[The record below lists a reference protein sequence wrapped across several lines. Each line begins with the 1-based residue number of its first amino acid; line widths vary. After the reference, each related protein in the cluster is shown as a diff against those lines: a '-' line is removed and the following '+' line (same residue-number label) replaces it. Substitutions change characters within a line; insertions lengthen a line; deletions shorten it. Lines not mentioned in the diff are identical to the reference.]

1 MTQRAKKS
9 RISMLSVVWFIP
21 VLAILTGLWL
31 AYNYYR
37 SLGTEITLH
46 INNAEGLQVDST
58 VLKVLN
64 VEVGHIASIRLAPDG
79 KSVDMKAYVQSDTKG
94 LFAEDAHYWVMKP
107 MIAKGGVSGLN
118 TLISGSYIAIRPGKS
133 NRYKREFTVSDIP
146 PALAQD
152 TKGAT
157 VNLVGKDTDSL
168 LSSGS
173 AVLYHGIQ
181 VGIVESSYFDVKDKQ
196 PHYRIFIYSPND
208 QLLGKNDRFWVSFGV
223 SIDSVDGGLKIR
235 GLRFDNLVG
244 SISFSEPEGMDKGE
258 PVPSNYIFTLYNDK
272 SALPPSVPEGA
283 HYVVGFFD
291 QDLRNLGPGA
301 PVRYKGMQVGRV
313 LQVPFFRA
321 NDLSDLLKKK
331 AVPVLLYVDPKA
343 FGFKDY
349 QAFASQF
356 QQAINRG
363 LVATLASDNLL
374 TGARYVYLY
383 ERKINDYPVYP
394 IKNYDGKLVIGTT
407 TSGLDS
413 VLESLNALLAKLKG
427 STLNKVD
434 NNLDQ
439 LRQSLRSLQNITE
452 DIDRE
457 GTAKNINAT
466 LRSLQ
471 ETLKNLA
478 PTSTTYKELNR
489 VINDLQ
495 QLTQQLK
502 DQPNQLIFQN
512 KRVDPVPGGK

>member
-1 MTQRAKKS
+1 MVQRSRKS
-9 RISMLSVVWFIP
+9 KISILSVVWFIP
-21 VLAILTGLWL
+21 VVAILTGLWL
-31 AYNYYR
+31 AYNYYH
-37 SLGTEITLH
+37 SLGTEIILH
-46 INNAEGLQVDST
+46 INNAEGIQVDNT

-79 KSVDMKAYVQSDTKG
+79 KGVDMKAYVQSDTKG

-133 NRYKREFTVSDIP
+133 NHYKREFTVSDIP
-146 PALAQD
+146 PALAQN
-152 TKGAT
+152 TKGTT
-157 VNLVGKDTDSL
+157 VNLIGKDTDSL

-181 VGIVESSYFDVKDKQ
+181 VGVVESSYFDVHDKQ

-208 QLLGKNDRFWVSFGV
+208 QLVGKNVRFWVSFGV

-244 SISFSEPEGMDKGE
+244 SISFSEPEGMDKGG
-258 PVPSNYIFTLYNDK
+258 PIPSNYTFTLYNDK
-272 SALPPSVPEGA
+272 SALPPSVPKEA
-283 HYVVGFFD
+283 FYVVGFFD
-291 QDLRNLGPGA
+291 QDLRNLGAGA

-313 LQVPFFRA
+313 LQVPFFHA
-321 NDLSDLLKKK
+321 GDLSGLLKKK
-331 AVPVLLYVDPKA
+331 TMPVLLYVDPRA
-343 FGFKDY
+343 FGFKNHTT
-349 QAFASQF
+349 FASQF
-356 QQAINRG
+356 QQAIRRG

-394 IKNYDGKLVIGTT
+394 AKNYDGKVVIGTT

-427 STLNKVD
+427 TTLDKVD
-434 NNLDQ
+434 NDLDQ
-439 LRQSLRSLQNITE
+439 LRQSLRSLQDITE
-452 DIDRE
+452 DIHRE
-457 GTAKNINAT
+457 GTIKNINAT
-466 LRSLQ
+466 LHGLQ
-471 ETLKNLA
+471 DTLKSVS

-489 VINDLQ
+489 IINDLQ
-495 QLTQQLK
+495 QLTQQIK
-502 DQPNQLIFQN
+502 EQPNQLIFKN
-512 KRVDPVPGGK
+512 KRADPVPGGK